1 MKFYIMKLIK
11 LYSFVLFKLR
21 VFQKQPKK
29 SHKKKSKTYESKQS
43 ERKKQLDRQRT
54 HFDMFRKESLSTPS
68 AVNNDEDEQIT
79 DKETEMQTDTSL
91 ENMTDVS
98 DKVKKVL
105 MAPMI
110 VQIILKKMNLKFKM
124 KQLPKKTTIKKKRA

>member
-11 LYSFVLFKLR
+11 LYSFVMFKLR
-21 VFQKQPKK
+21 VFQKIPKK
-29 SHKKKSKTYESKQS
+29 SHKKKSKTYESKRS

-68 AVNNDEDEQIT
+68 TVNNDEDEQIT